1 MTPPPA
7 AVKESKCHII
17 LTLKTLDTV
26 LRFEKPLDP
35 VSNRCL
41 IPPSSTYYYIKV
53 NVWIKK
59 HSPGYFLRGCYKCL
73 EVTFVVMLECVKVCG
88 LQGLL
93 GRDTVFDMTLNL
105 SDYQHLAELQ
115 IPVFLVSL
123 LPKIL
128 EIVPRE
134 RQLSTMVCF
143 SVDTGLF
150 HS

>member
-1 MTPPPA
+1 M
-7 AVKESKCHII
+7 
-17 LTLKTLDTV
+17 
-26 LRFEKPLDP
+26 
-35 VSNRCL
+35 
-41 IPPSSTYYYIKV
+41 
-53 NVWIKK
+53 
-59 HSPGYFLRGCYKCL
+59 
-73 EVTFVVMLECVKVCG
+73 VMLECVKVYG

-115 IPVFLVSL
+115 IQVFLVSL

>member
-1 MTPPPA
+1 M
-7 AVKESKCHII
+7 
-17 LTLKTLDTV
+17 
-26 LRFEKPLDP
+26 
-35 VSNRCL
+35 
-41 IPPSSTYYYIKV
+41 
-53 NVWIKK
+53 
-59 HSPGYFLRGCYKCL
+59 
-73 EVTFVVMLECVKVCG
+73 CG

-93 GRDTVFDMTLNL
+93 GCDTVFHMSLIL
-105 SDYQHLAELQ
+105 SGYQHLTELQ

-143 SVDTGLF
+143 SVYTGLF